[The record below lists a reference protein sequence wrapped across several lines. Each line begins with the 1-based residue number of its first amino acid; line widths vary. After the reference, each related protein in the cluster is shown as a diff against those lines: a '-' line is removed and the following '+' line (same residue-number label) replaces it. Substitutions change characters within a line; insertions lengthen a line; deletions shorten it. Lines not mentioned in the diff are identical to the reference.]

1 MLTITLLGVPEPE
14 AQRIQRVL
22 IAGQARG
29 LPYALSDN
37 PAAAGTRCVIVVN
50 ADDSTAARAW
60 QALKRARDDLAGIS
74 VSAQPDVRACSGDY
88 TLRRP
93 ILGLELI
100 RALQEIAAS
109 QSTQVGQVATRASD
123 RLGEAMRASSRAR
136 PEMPARATDT
146 PEQARAARPRRR
158 GSGQFSGRALVV
170 DDSATIRRQLQLVLG
185 DQGVEVEVA
194 HNGELALQLLSTR
207 EFDIVLLDVVLPG
220 ADGYQI
226 CKAIKRSRTRRPPP
240 VVMLTSRS
248 SPFDRARGSLA
259 GCDGYITKPA
269 SLARIKEAVAR
280 YLAPAGNVRIDTAA
294 P

>member
-1 MLTITLLGVPEPE
+1 L
-14 AQRIQRVL
+14 
-22 IAGQARG
+22 
-29 LPYALSDN
+29 
-37 PAAAGTRCVIVVN
+37 
-50 ADDSTAARAW
+50 
-60 QALKRARDDLAGIS
+60 
-74 VSAQPDVRACSGDY
+74 
-88 TLRRP
+88 
-93 ILGLELI
+93 
-100 RALQEIAAS
+100 
-109 QSTQVGQVATRASD
+109 
-123 RLGEAMRASSRAR
+123 
-136 PEMPARATDT
+136 
-146 PEQARAARPRRR
+146 RR

-194 HNGELALQLLSTR
+194 DNGELALQLLSTR
-207 EFDIVLLDVVLPG
+207 EFDIVLLDVMLPG

-226 CKAIKRSRTRRPPP
+226 CKAIKRNRTRKPPP

-248 SPFDRARGSLA
+248 SPFDRVRGSLA

>member
-14 AQRIQRVL
+14 AQRIQKVL

-37 PAAAGTRCVIVVN
+37 PAAAGTRGVIVVN

-74 VSAQPDVRACSGDY
+74 VSAQPDVRACRGDY

-100 RALQEIAAS
+100 RALQEIAAR

-123 RLGEAMRASSRAR
+123 RLGEAM
-136 PEMPARATDT
+136 PARAAG
-146 PEQARAARPRRR
+146 PLRR

-194 HNGELALQLLSTR
+194 DNGELALQLLSTR

-226 CKAIKRSRTRRPPP
+226 CKAIKRNRTRKPPP

-248 SPFDRARGSLA
+248 SPFDRVRGSLA